1 MQILNPFLIA
11 GVFLFNLVLSELQNQ
26 PQCCMKVFANG
37 SVSYTLDQATPE
49 QWISSWTKDNLVIVG
64 EDGDIHGDYVESQ
77 IENGYILRQRYSNVV
92 CKLESP
98 ENGVSEAINCTDDCN
113 SAQGIIASDT
123 NSQFYTWLF
132 IGISISVLLLLLL
145 LIVGFLV
152 YKWWKRSRRRVDGT
166 DFEMQSVNVPGQNQ
180 D

>member
-1 MQILNPFLIA
+1 MRAIQTLFIC
-11 GVFLFNLVLSELQNQ
+11 GVFLFNMVLSELQTQ

-98 ENGVSEAINCTDDCN
+98 ENGVCL
-113 SAQGIIASDT
+113 SA
-123 NSQFYTWLF
+123 FYFNHIL
-132 IGISISVLLLLLL
+132 
-145 LIVGFLV
+145 
-152 YKWWKRSRRRVDGT
+152 
-166 DFEMQSVNVPGQNQ
+166 PC
-180 D
+180 